1 MRENLPDITHE
12 RAMPVNSPLISLPQA
27 ADNFS
32 LRAKSRLR
40 RLRFDTRLRA
50 QPLVS
55 QVAIGVKEFVVIKI
69 KAHSFCL
76 LSVICWRSS
85 SFARHSWLLT
95 VA

>member
-27 ADNFS
+27 ADSFS

-50 QPLVS
+50 QPLGGS
-55 QVAIGVKEFVVIKI
+55 CQRPRPLTDEGQVC
-69 KAHSFCL
+69 HYNP
-76 LSVICWRSS
+76 
-85 SFARHSWLLT
+85 
-95 VA
+95 